1 MAFIKY
7 ISYNEASDELK
18 ALYEKYG
25 GKDKIPANIVR
36 IAGLNPKALAAHIDI
51 YKAIMFGKSPL
62 SRDQREMIA
71 VVVSAINGCHYWIE
85 HHWSALRALGNV
97 EDSLKKLLVTD
108 FKSADISEI
117 DQAILNYAAKLTKE
131 PACITKRD
139 VSDFRA
145 KHTELTDHMLHDI
158 VQVVSYFNYVN
169 RLADG
174 LGVELEERHNK

>member
-1 MAFIKY
+1 M
-7 ISYNEASDELK
+7 
-18 ALYEKYG
+18 
-25 GKDKIPANIVR
+25 
-36 IAGLNPKALAAHIDI
+36 
-51 YKAIMFGKSPL
+51 
-62 SRDQREMIA
+62 
-71 VVVSAINGCHYWIE
+71 
-85 HHWSALRALGNV
+85 RALGNV

-131 PACITKRD
+131 PASITKRD

-145 KHTELTDHMLHDI
+145 RHAELTDHMLHDI